1 MQLND
6 GTVLNSPEEIYLG
19 ATIYFQ
25 NFLVDNSNV
34 EHADLFHMLESVVS
48 EEENSALCHPQSM
61 EEVKDT
67 IFSIL
72 RYSAQGPDGFGS
84 KFCMVCWKV
93 IKEDVLEVVQD
104 FFKGSLLPRFYT
116 SFYIVLIPGVKNPK
130 SFDKFRPIS
139 LCSVATPVA
148 YKICSKLLVKRMIQ
162 LLSLMISPKQGT
174 FIPSRSIFENITL
187 VQEMVQSLN

>member
-1 MQLND
+1 M
-6 GTVLNSPEEIYLG
+6 LNSPEEIYLG

-25 NFLVDNSNV
+25 NFLVDNSNF

-48 EEENSALCHPQSM
+48 EEENSALCHPRSM

-72 RYSAQGPDGFGS
+72 RYNAQRSDGFGS
-84 KFCMVCWKV
+84 KFYMVGWKV

-116 SFYIVLIPGVKNPK
+116 SFYIVLIPRVKDPK
-130 SFDKFRPIS
+130 IFDKFRP
-139 LCSVATPVA
+139 SVFAR
-148 YKICSKLLVKRMIQ
+148 L
-162 LLSLMISPKQGT
+162 LLSGLQNLLKTPGEAHDQAFVSNDLSKARH
-174 FIPSRSIFENITL
+174 FHSE
-187 VQEMVQSLN
+187 